1 MAEPNIAIVGVTM
14 TPNPVETGKPLI
26 ISADVRPIKY
36 MLDIGDG
43 YVLDI
48 GDGYALQIEE

>member
-14 TPNPVETGKPLI
+14 TPNPVQTGKPVI